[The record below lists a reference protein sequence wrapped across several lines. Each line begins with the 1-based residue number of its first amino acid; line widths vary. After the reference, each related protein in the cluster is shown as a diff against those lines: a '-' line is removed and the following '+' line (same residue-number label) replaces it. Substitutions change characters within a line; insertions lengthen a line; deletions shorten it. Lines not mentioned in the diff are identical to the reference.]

1 VTRFLVDSEASRVS
15 IEARSSLHP
24 IRSETSG
31 VKGWFEATFDAE
43 GSLDPGADLG
53 GHLQLSAESLSTGNG
68 LYDREMRRRIDVRR
82 YPMIA
87 GDLLSI
93 TPTPTPG
100 RYRVEGNVTFRGE
113 SRRASDEMAIGLG
126 TGGEVRL
133 EGEHTFDMRDF
144 KMEPPKLLTLRVFPD
159 VLVKV
164 ALVARAEPSA

>member
-1 VTRFLVDSEASRVS
+1 MTRFLVDPEASRVW

-31 VKGWFEATFDAE
+31 VEGWLEATFTADGGLE
-43 GSLDPGADLG
+43 PGAELG

-82 YPMIA
+82 YPMIT
-87 GDLLSI
+87 GDLLSMA
-93 TPTPTPG
+93 PTSTPG
-100 RYRVEGNVTFRGE
+100 RYQVEGNVTFRGE
-113 SRRASDEMAIGLG
+113 SRQAADEMAIGLG
-126 TGGEVRL
+126 ARGEVRL

-164 ALVARAEPSA
+164 ALVARAEASG